1 MGCLDVIMFEII
13 KLVWFYGVVVYGFF
27 IEQFINIYVKIIDV
41 RLIIIGELGQIF
53 ESVELKEM
61 YDVFFLMFFEIVF
74 GL

>member
-1 MGCLDVIMFEII
+1 MGCLDVIMFEIL
-13 KLVWFYGVVVYGFF
+13 KLVWFYGVVVYGLF

-41 RLIIIGELGQIF
+41 RLIIIRELGQIF
-53 ESVELKEM
+53 ESVELEEM

>member
-1 MGCLDVIMFEII
+1 MGCLDVIMFEIL

-27 IEQFINIYVKIIDV
+27 IEQVINIYVKIIDV
-41 RLIIIGELGQIF
+41 RLIIIRELGQIF
-53 ESVELKEM
+53 ESVELEEM